1 MEMNVEADLLDSH
14 KSVTRKMNYYF
25 LGFRFAQMN
34 MRHQT
39 DWATRVLEA
48 LVGGEASSA
57 IQHTHRHLE
66 GIAEPTPT
74 VVSLLGTFECQV
86 LIRTN

>member
-1 MEMNVEADLLDSH
+1 MNLGADLLASH
-14 KSVTRKMNYYF
+14 TYVTRKMSYYP

-34 MRHQT
+34 MQHQT

-57 IQHTHRHLE
+57 MQRTHCHLE
-66 GIAEPTPT
+66 GIAEPT
-74 VVSLLGTFECQV
+74 VVSLLGTFERQL
-86 LIRTN
+86 LIRTH